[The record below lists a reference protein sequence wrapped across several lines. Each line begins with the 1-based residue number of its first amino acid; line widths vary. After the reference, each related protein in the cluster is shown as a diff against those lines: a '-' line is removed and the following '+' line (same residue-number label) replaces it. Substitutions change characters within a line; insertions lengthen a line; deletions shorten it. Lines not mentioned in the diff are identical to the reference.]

1 MSNMKKITELY
12 KDESF
17 RNEFLNNYEAA
28 GESRQQAEMCDNVTQ
43 TDNTTSQ
50 TAQLSS

>member
-28 GESRQQAEMCDNVTQ
+28 GESRQQAEIEYVAYLYKHGKFN
-43 TDNTTSQ
+43 
-50 TAQLSS
+50 LH